1 MAKIYRGPE
10 WVRPTDA
17 DLEHYISAGR
27 ALQRE
32 ATREVFY
39 SLFSVVKE
47 KINVL
52 RRGLGRATHVNSA
65 S

>member
-1 MAKIYRGPE
+1 MAKTYRGPE

-32 ATREVFY
+32 AMREIFY
-39 SLFSVVKE
+39 GLFSAIKE
-47 KINVL
+47 KFNVL